1 MHPSQ
6 GRSSAR
12 AFDPQALARWL
23 VQAHAQRETFTR
35 APQAIRART
44 AQEATAAQQA
54 FVRLKSAQCGPTVGW
69 KIALSTPV
77 MQKMVGLAQPVAG
90 RLHQKQI
97 VQSPAQT
104 DWSSYTRL
112 IVEFEIAVV
121 LRRDLQQGPL
131 AHTAASARSAVGW
144 IAPAMELADD
154 RLASYP
160 HMHDKGLELT
170 ADNAWNEGVIR
181 GEQKT
186 LASILP
192 NASPLGADD
201 PLANL
206 AGQVWRNGE
215 PIGQGTG
222 RDLMGHPLE
231 ALAWLANA
239 AHLRGESLKKGELCI
254 LGSLVSSQFPK
265 AGDRF
270 EYKLGEFAPIALQ
283 ID

>member
-1 MHPSQ
+1 MHTSL
-6 GRSSAR
+6 GRTRAR
-12 AFDPQALARWL
+12 AFDPEALARWF
-23 VQAHAQRETFTR
+23 VQAHARGETFKR
-35 APQAIRART
+35 APQALRART
-44 AQEATAAQQA
+44 PEEATAAQQA
-54 FVRLKSAQCGPTVGW
+54 FVRLKSEQCGPTVGW

-90 RLHQKQI
+90 RLHQKQ
-97 VQSPAQT
+97 VVASPAQT
-104 DWSSYTRL
+104 QLLAYTRL

-121 LRRDLQQGPL
+121 LSRDLERGPH
-131 AHTAASARSAVGW
+131 AHTAASVRTAVGW
-144 IAPAMELADD
+144 IAPAIELADD

-160 HMHDKGLELT
+160 DMHDKGLELT

-186 LASILP
+186 LVSLLP
-192 NASPLGADD
+192 KACPLGADD
-201 PLANL
+201 PLACL
-206 AGQVWRNGE
+206 AGQVSRNGE
-215 PIGQGTG
+215 PIGHG
-222 RDLMGHPLE
+222 RGRELMGHPLE

-239 AHLRGESLKKGELCI
+239 ANQRGEVLEKGELCI

-270 EYKLGEFAPIALQ
+270 EYQLGGFAPIALL

>member
-6 GRSSAR
+6 GRSRAR
-12 AFDPQALARWL
+12 AFDPEALARWL
-23 VQAHAQRETFTR
+23 VQAHARRETFTR
-35 APQAIRART
+35 APKALRAHT
-44 AQEATAAQQA
+44 PQEATAAQQA
-54 FVRLKSAQCGPTVGW
+54 FVRLKSEQCGPTVGW

-90 RLHQKQI
+90 RLHQQQ
-97 VQSPAQT
+97 VVPSPAQT
-104 DWSSYTRL
+104 RLSSYTRL

-121 LRRDLQQGPL
+121 LARDLLRGPH
-131 AHTAASARSAVGW
+131 AHTAASVQSAVAW
-144 IAPAMELADD
+144 IAPAIELADD

-160 HMHDKGLELT
+160 NMHDKGLDLT
-170 ADNAWNEGVIR
+170 ADNAWNEGVIK

-186 LASILP
+186 LVSLLP
-192 NASPLGADD
+192 TASPLGADD
-201 PLANL
+201 PLASL
-206 AGQVWRNGE
+206 AGQVWCNGE
-215 PIGQGTG
+215 PIGQGSG

-239 AHLRGESLKKGELCI
+239 ANQRGEVLEKGELCI

-270 EYKLGEFAPIALQ
+270 EYQLGGFAPIALL